1 MERFLEMAIADIS
14 RLIMTDS
21 TKCPICGRND
31 IPDYNKGVVRC
42 PDCGS
47 DLKVFRLL
55 NEIEEGSG
63 MTSAKWK
70 PLAILALAAAALFAL
85 LYFTK
90 NPEASAAEAKER
102 VALLEDSIN
111 ALNERIS
118 NPVAAA
124 AETTTAT
131 ADNTKPQTTDE
142 VKPAAAEEGQAQA
155 TETITAPADKVT
167 VKDGKKYYTVK
178 KGDSWWGISQK
189 LYKGKVKDE
198 EIARMN
204 GMKPSEHLEIGQQIL
219 VK

>member
-1 MERFLEMAIADIS
+1 
-14 RLIMTDS
+14 MTDS
-21 TKCPICGRND
+21 TKCPVCGRND
-31 IPDYNKGVVRC
+31 IPDYTKGVVRC

-55 NEIEEGSG
+55 NEIEAGSG
-63 MTSAKWK
+63 VTSAKWK
-70 PLAILALAAAALFAL
+70 PLAILGFALAALFAL

-102 VALLEDSIN
+102 VSLLEDSIA
-111 ALNERIS
+111 ALHERIN
-118 NPVAAA
+118 NPVAVT
-124 AETTTAT
+124 AEVKIAT
-131 ADNTKPQTTDE
+131 ADDE
-142 VKPAAAEEGQAQA
+142 KAQKTEEAKTAAADDAQAQS
-155 TETITAPADKVT
+155 TESVTAPADKVT

-198 EIARMN
+198 EIAKMN

>member
-90 NPEASAAEAKER
+90 NPEASAA
-102 VALLEDSIN
+102 
-111 ALNERIS
+111 
-118 NPVAAA
+118 
-124 AETTTAT
+124 
-131 ADNTKPQTTDE
+131 
-142 VKPAAAEEGQAQA
+142 
-155 TETITAPADKVT
+155 
-167 VKDGKKYYTVK
+167 
-178 KGDSWWGISQK
+178 
-189 LYKGKVKDE
+189 
-198 EIARMN
+198 
-204 GMKPSEHLEIGQQIL
+204 
-219 VK
+219 